1 MGNYKT
7 QTPKENGKKG
17 TRERG
22 EKKISTYHL
31 SDLPGPAVFF
41 YAEVVRQPAFASVL
55 IVWKTLT
62 QKLTK
67 PEYPTL
73 HEL

>member
-22 EKKISTYHL
+22 EKKSSTYHL

-41 YAEVVRQPAFASVL
+41 
-55 IVWKTLT
+55 T
-62 QKLTK
+62 QKLFSATCLR
-67 PEYPTL
+67 ERIDRVEDSDSEANQT
-73 HEL
+73 